1 MQFYACKM
9 NGKFRP
15 DLWARTLL
23 LSAIIFSTIPVLAQ
37 KKISGTVKEES
48 GTVVAG
54 ASIRIKGK
62 GAIAQST
69 IDGKFSATATV
80 GDTLL
85 FSALGYTAT
94 QLVIDARNEYHVI
107 MESQVNSLRETVI
120 IGYAQVKRS
129 DLTGSVAKAPIE
141 DMQKAPVRS
150 IDEALG
156 GRIAGVVVSSV
167 DGQPGSANNIVIR
180 GANSVTQDNSPL
192 YVIDGF
198 PIENPD
204 NNFIQPQDIESI
216 DVLKDASA
224 TAIYG
229 SRGANGVIMITTKRG
244 KSGAPAVT
252 LTTYY
257 GVQKDYNR
265 MELMKPYEFVSYQL
279 QKSPADASAIY
290 LTNGRTLDF
299 YRNVEEI
306 DWQDQLFRTAP
317 MLNTSLSVKGGNDKT
332 KYYISGNVFGQN
344 GVIVN
349 SDYRR
354 YQGSISLDQTFN
366 TKLKAGIYVNLANN
380 KRSGISPSNPGS
392 SSSTAATLYSVYGYR
407 NFSLAGNSDV
417 VDELFDPFIDPSLD
431 LRINPVI
438 NQQHLLR
445 DVISRNTILNGY
457 IDYTIT
463 PKLKLRIT
471 GGFNDTFTE
480 NDSFNDTLTVYG
492 NRRTLLGSVNGVN
505 GSVIFSKTSTWV
517 NENTLTY
524 NQTFNKS
531 HHLTLLAGVT
541 ESGNRTSSYG
551 SAATNLPRAQ
561 LGISGLNE
569 GTPQNV
575 TAVSSLWGL
584 MSFLGR
590 VDYKYKSRYLL
601 TASYRADGS
610 SKFATGNKWGYFPS
624 AAFAWRFSQENF
636 IKNSKIISDGKL
648 RLSYGLT
655 GNNRVIDFP
664 YQTQMIISNNPYAYT
679 FGNGIVSGAVPGTP
693 SNEDLKWET
702 TAQTNLGL
710 DLAFFDNRIALTAEI
725 YRKTTRDLLLNANI
739 PLSLGYNQALR
750 NIGKVRN
757 QGLEITINT
766 NNINHRDFGWKSSFN
781 ISFNQSKVLKLS
793 ENQEAILAYAPFDAT
808 FRNIPSFITK
818 VGNQLGAMYGYIWD
832 GVYQYS
838 DFNVTTTGNY
848 ILKDNIPTNGNTR
861 SAIQPGDI
869 KFRDLNNDLTIS
881 ANDYAIIGRG
891 LPVHTGGFNNDFR
904 YRNFDLNVF
913 FQWSYGNDIINANR
927 YIFEGNI
934 LNRSNLNQYASYND
948 RWSPTNTSSTMFRAG
963 FGGAGP
969 STPTGANSRVI
980 EDGSYLRLKTVQLGY
995 NFNQKIAQ
1003 NIGLKSLRVYAAAQN
1018 LITWTSYSGV
1028 DPEVSIYNSVLTPGV
1043 DYSAYP
1049 RPFTVTLGVNV
1060 NF

>member
-9 NGKFRP
+9 NGKRKP
-15 DLWARTLL
+15 YLWVRALL
-23 LSAIIFSTIPVLAQ
+23 LLIILSGTLPALAQ
-37 KKISGTVKEES
+37 KKITGDVKDE
-48 GTVVAG
+48 AG
-54 ASIRIKGK
+54 AAVPAISIRIKGK
-62 GAIAQST
+62 TGGTQTAVNGQFTITAAQ
-69 IDGKFSATATV
+69 

-85 FSALGYTAT
+85 LTGIGYAAN
-94 QLVIDARNEYHVI
+94 QLVIDARTQYSIV
-107 MESQVNSLRETVI
+107 MRAQVNTLTETVV
-120 IGYAQVKRS
+120 IGYAQVKRA
-129 DLTGSVAKAPIE
+129 DVTGAVAKAPIE

-150 IDEALG
+150 IDEALA

-167 DGQPGSANNIVIR
+167 DGQPGSANNTVIR

-204 NNFIQPQDIESI
+204 NNFIQPQDIESV

-244 KSGAPAVT
+244 KSGAPSVT
-252 LTTYY
+252 LSAYY
-257 GVQKDYNR
+257 GIQKDRNR
-265 MELMKPYEFVSYQL
+265 MKLMNPYEFVQYQVE
-279 QKSPADASAIY
+279 KSPADAANIY
-290 LTNGRTLDF
+290 LRDGRTLDF
-299 YRNVEEI
+299 YRTVPEI
-306 DWQDQLFRTAP
+306 DWQDQYLRTAP
-317 MLNTSLSVKGGNDKT
+317 MLNTSLSVRGGNDKT
-332 KYYISGNVFGQN
+332 KYYVSGNVFGQD
-344 GVIVN
+344 GVIIN

-366 TKLKAGIYVNLANN
+366 SKVKAGIYLNMAHN
-380 KRSGISPSNPGS
+380 KRSGISPSNPS
-392 SSSTAATLYSVYGYR
+392 STSSTAASLYSVYGYR
-407 NFSLAGNSDV
+407 NFSLSGTNDV
-417 VDELFDPFIDPSLD
+417 MDDLFDPFIDPSLD
-431 LRINPVI
+431 LRMNPI
-438 NQQHLLR
+438 LNQQHLVR

-457 IDYTIT
+457 VDYAIT

-471 GGFNDTFTE
+471 GGLNETSTQ
-480 NDSFNDTLTVYG
+480 NNSFNDTLTVYG
-492 NRRTLLGSVNGVN
+492 NRRTLLGSANGVN
-505 GSVIFSKTSTWV
+505 GSVIFSKNTTWV

-524 NQTFNKS
+524 NETFNKA
-531 HHLTLLAGVT
+531 HNLTILAGIT

-590 VDYKYKSRYLL
+590 VDYKYKSKYLL

-610 SKFATGNKWGYFPS
+610 SKFAEGNKWGYFPS
-624 AAFAWRFSQENF
+624 AAFAWRFSQEKF
-636 IKNSKIISDGKL
+636 MKNNKVISDGKL
-648 RLSYGLT
+648 RMSYGLT
-655 GNNRVIDFP
+655 GNNRITDFP
-664 YQTQMIISNNPYAYT
+664 YQTQMIVSNNPYAYT
-679 FGNGIVSGAVPGTP
+679 FGNGIVSGAIPGSP
-693 SNEDLKWET
+693 SNQDLKWET
-702 TAQTNLGL
+702 TEQTDLGI
-710 DLAFFDNRIALTAEI
+710 DLALFNNRINITADV
-725 YRKTTRDLLLNANI
+725 YRKVTRDLLLNANI

-757 QGLEITINT
+757 QGLEFSISSD
-766 NNINHRDFGWKSSFN
+766 NINKRDFGWKSSFN

-808 FRNIPSFITK
+808 FRTIPSFITK
-818 VGNQLGAMYGYIWD
+818 VGNQLGMMYGYIWD

-869 KFRDLNNDLTIS
+869 KFKDLNGDLNINAS
-881 ANDYAIIGRG
+881 DYAIIGRG
-891 LPVHTGGFNNDFR
+891 LPIHTGGFSNDFR
-904 YRNFDLNVF
+904 YHNFDLNVF

-934 LNRSNLNQYASYND
+934 LNRGNLNQFASYLD
-948 RWSPTNTSSTMFRAG
+948 RWSPTNQGSTLFRAG

-995 NFNQKIAQ
+995 NFSSKATKR
-1003 NIGLKSLRVYAAAQN
+1003 IGIKSLRVYCAAQN
-1018 LITWTSYSGV
+1018 LVTWTNYSGV

-1049 RPFTVTLGVNV
+1049 RPFTVTLGANV
-1060 NF
+1060 SF